1 MDELVFNNTNIVFNI
16 TICLMGSLILF
27 VHLAD
32 LIIKR
37 NKRKDEK
44 WLLSFI
50 AFTIFHFLVYLTYTL
65 VKLDYTSNSFVMGF
79 YTTFFIFNNIEV
91 LLFFLYMM
99 NFADVSKGWRRHLYS
114 TNALVFI
121 IFIILDLLNL
131 HYKFFFYAEDGNY
144 MRSKFMIVS
153 QGYQV
158 VVLTAVFIISVFNKK
173 LNVREKIAFSSYC
186 ILPLIATILQNIFA
200 GYAITYASIIV
211 AVEILF
217 FFVNVQKNIDL
228 LQEEE
233 KNQEAQ
239 VKLMLSQ
246 IQPHF
251 MYNSLSAISTLITT
265 DPEKA
270 QTSLDEFTEYL
281 RTNLASITET
291 RLIPFVTELKH
302 IQTYVSL
309 EKMRFND
316 RINVI
321 YDIGTTDFFIP
332 PLTIQP
338 IVENAIKHGILKK
351 IEGGTV
357 TITTYETDT
366 EVIVEIKDDGIGFDL
381 KNINFD
387 ENVHFGLKNISYRI
401 KQTCNGDLNITSKK
415 NVGTNIRVTFKK

>member
-50 AFTIFHFLVYLTYTL
+50 AFTIFHFLVYLTYTV
-65 VKLDYTSNSFVMGF
+65 VKLEYTSNSFVMGF

-91 LLFFLYMM
+91 LLYFLYMM
-99 NFADVSKGWRRHLYS
+99 SFADVSKGWRRHLYS
-114 TNALVFI
+114 TNGLVFI
-121 IFIILDLLNL
+121 IFVILDLLNL

-144 MRSKFMIVS
+144 MRSRYMIVS
-153 QGYQV
+153 QGYQI
-158 VVLTAVFIISVFNKK
+158 VVLAAVFIISVFNKK

-200 GYAITYASIIV
+200 GYAITYATIIV

>member
-65 VKLDYTSNSFVMGF
+65 VKLEYTSNSFVMGF
-79 YTTFFIFNNIEV
+79 YTIFFIFNNIEV
-91 LLFFLYMM
+91 LLYFLYMM
-99 NFADVSKGWRRHLYS
+99 SFADVSKGWRRHLYS
-114 TNALVFI
+114 TNGLAFI
-121 IFIILDLLNL
+121 IFVILDLLNL

-144 MRSKFMIVS
+144 MRSRYMIVS
-153 QGYQV
+153 QGYQI
-158 VVLTAVFIISVFNKK
+158 VVLAAVFIISVFNKK

-200 GYAITYASIIV
+200 GYAITYATIIV

>member
-91 LLFFLYMM
+91 LLYFLYMM
-99 NFADVSKGWRRHLYS
+99 NFADVSKGWRRHLYAS
-114 TNALVFI
+114 SGFTFI
-121 IFIILDLLNL
+121 LFIILDLLNL
-131 HYKFFFYAEDGNY
+131 HFKFFFFAEDGNY
-144 MRSKFMIVS
+144 MRSKYMIIS
-153 QGYQV
+153 QGYQIL
-158 VVLTAVFIISVFNKK
+158 VLAAVFILSIFNKK

-200 GYAITYASIIV
+200 GYAITYATIIV

>member
-121 IFIILDLLNL
+121 IFVILDLLNL

-200 GYAITYASIIV
+200 GYAITYATIIL

>member
-309 EKMRFND
+309 ERMRFND

>member
-1 MDELVFNNTNIVFNI
+1 MEDKIFNNTNIVFNI
-16 TICLMGSLILF
+16 TICIMGSLILF
-27 VHLAD
+27 VHLAN
-32 LIIKR
+32 LIVKR
-37 NKRKDEK
+37 NKRKDENM
-44 WLLSFI
+44 LLAFI
-50 AFTIFHFLVYLTYTL
+50 AFTIFHFLTYLTYTL
-65 VKLDYTSNSFVMGF
+65 IKLKYTSDTFVMGF

-91 LLFFLYMM
+91 LLYFLYMM
-99 NFADVSKGWRRHLYS
+99 NFADLSKIWKKHLYVGS
-114 TNALVFI
+114 FI
-121 IFIILDLLNL
+121 IFIAFVILDLINIKFNL
-131 HYKFFFYAEDGNY
+131 FFYAKDGNY
-144 MRSKFMIVS
+144 FRSKYMIVS
-153 QGYQV
+153 QGYQFV
-158 VVLTAVFIISVFNKK
+158 TLAIVFILSIFNKK
-173 LNVREKIAFSSYC
+173 INIREKIAFSSYC

-200 GYAITYASIIV
+200 GYAISYATIII

-228 LQEEE
+228 IKEEE
-233 KNQEAQ
+233 KNKEAQ

-251 MYNSLSAISTLITT
+251 MYNSLSAISTLITI

-281 RTNLASITET
+281 RRNLSSLTET
-291 RLIPFVTELKH
+291 RLIPFASELKH
-302 IQTYVSL
+302 IETYVSL

-321 YDIGTTDFFIP
+321 YDIGTKNFLVP

-338 IVENAIKHGILKK
+338 LVENAIKHGILKK

-366 EVIVEIKDDGIGFDL
+366 EVVIEIKDDGVGFDL
-381 KNINFD
+381 KDIDFS

-415 NVGTNIRVTFKK
+415 NVGTNITVTFKK